1 MIQCTGIEK
10 SYTDKKVLSGISFD
24 IPDGQIFGLLGPSGA
39 GKTTLIKIL
48 TGQLEFDE
56 GTAMILQKK
65 GAPFMMASVVI
76 WTLVTITRM
85 LPVDIM
91 TKNLYT
97 FYCPGMLLPCVL
109 IFSKIIGAHVFKN
122 RSNPFNKLGFINTA
136 NQMLYLLIVM
146 WAFNQKPDAMLMLFA
161 MVFGAHLLPFSW
173 LYDSKTYLVMSLVT
187 TFGSMLISIFAG
199 EVFVGIFMILCQI
212 IMSVLLLL
220 ECRKLDRD
228 IKSKNDL

>member
-1 MIQCTGIEK
+1 
-10 SYTDKKVLSGISFD
+10 
-24 IPDGQIFGLLGPSGA
+24 
-39 GKTTLIKIL
+39 
-48 TGQLEFDE
+48 
-56 GTAMILQKK
+56 
-65 GAPFMMASVVI
+65 
-76 WTLVTITRM
+76 
-85 LPVDIM
+85 
-91 TKNLYT
+91 
-97 FYCPGMLLPCVL
+97 
-109 IFSKIIGAHVFKN
+109 
-122 RSNPFNKLGFINTA
+122 
-136 NQMLYLLIVM
+136 
-146 WAFNQKPDAMLMLFA
+146 